1 MDARQLA
8 AHFEEQYGSGEG
20 EVRFFHAPGRVNLI
34 GEHIDYNGGYVL
46 PAALEFGTT
55 LLIRP
60 RSDRMI
66 RLSST
71 NFPYQLTVAA
81 DEAANAK
88 TGEWTDYPVGV
99 MVELAKSGRALSRGY
114 DILVHGD
121 IPNGA
126 GLSSSASLEVA
137 AAYALLTLEGHPI
150 DRTDIAQLSQRAE
163 NRFVGVNCGI
173 MDQFAV
179 ANGKQDHAILL
190 MCDTLEFKHVPFR
203 TEGYKLVIGNTNK
216 RRGLVDSKYNERRAQ
231 CDEAVREL
239 RQAFPELE
247 LLAQLDAARYE
258 ANKHLIQDEAVRK
271 RAAHVI
277 AENERVLQSVEAL
290 QQHELERFGQLMI
303 ASHESLRD
311 LYEVSCEELDVMVE
325 EALRIEGTAGSRM
338 TGAGFGGCTVSLV
351 KESAV
356 PRFIEQVGEAYQR
369 RTGLTA
375 EFYVC
380 SVGDGVKEQDCSNK
394 LAAEGE

>member
-8 AHFEEQYGSGEG
+8 AHFEEQYGIGED

-60 RSDRMI
+60 RSDRML

-71 NFPYQLTVAA
+71 NFPYQLTVDETA
-81 DEAANAK
+81 DAK

-99 MVELAKSGRALSRGY
+99 IVELAKSGRALSRGY

-137 AAYALLTLEGHPI
+137 VAYALLTLEGYPI

-216 RRGLVDSKYNERRAQ
+216 RRGLVNSKYNERRAQ
-231 CDEAVREL
+231 CDEAVQEL
-239 RQAFPELE
+239 RQAFPDLE

-290 QQHELERFGQLMI
+290 QQHDLERFGQLMI
-303 ASHESLRD
+303 ASHKSLRD
-311 LYEVSCEELDVMVE
+311 LYEVSCEELDAMVE

-356 PRFIEQVGEAYQR
+356 SRFIEQVGEEYQR

-380 SVGDGVKEQDCSNK
+380 SVGDGVKEQDSGNK
-394 LAAEGE
+394 LAAEEE

>member
-8 AHFEEQYGSGEG
+8 DRFEEQYGVDQE

-60 RSDRMI
+60 RSDRML

-71 NFPYQLTVAA
+71 NFSYRLTVAVDETA
-81 DEAANAK
+81 DAK
-88 TGEWTDYPVGV
+88 TGEWTDYPAGV
-99 MVELAKSGRALSRGY
+99 VVELAKSGRALSRGY

-179 ANGKQDHAILL
+179 ANGRRDHAVLL
-190 MCDTLEFKHVPFR
+190 MCDTLEFRHVPFR
-203 TEGYKLVIGNTNK
+203 TEGCKLVIGNTNK
-216 RRGLVDSKYNERRAQ
+216 RRGLVDSKYNERRTQ
-231 CDEAVREL
+231 CEEAVREL

-247 LLAQLDAARYE
+247 LLAQLDAARFE
-258 ANKHLIQDEAVRK
+258 TNKHLIRDEAVRK

-290 QQHELERFGQLMI
+290 QRHDLERFGRLMI

-325 EALRIEGTAGSRM
+325 EALRIEGTAGARM

-356 PRFIEQVGEAYQR
+356 PRFIERVGEAYQR
-369 RTGLTA
+369 RTGLTG

-380 SVGDGVKEQDCSNK
+380 SVGDGVKERDGGNK
-394 LAAEGE
+394 LAAKGE